1 VLASIRAELLV
12 LRKWPAAWGL
22 LLVTPVLVL
31 LSDYVAEFISYLN
44 LTPADYAAY
53 GTPAQSF
60 PALTPSQFNIVAVS
74 QFTFSGTAPFIVLGA
89 VMAGSDWGR
98 GTITTA
104 LLQRPGRAKTFAGQA
119 LALAVAITA
128 SVLATFAVAA
138 AASSVIQVAKSVN
151 PILGA
156 MPPAL
161 VIAESVG
168 AALFVALTY
177 GMLGLFLGTVCRS
190 GAGAIAVALLWTLI
204 IEGTLYNLALQF
216 PHGTLRTISDLTPG
230 AAATVVTGLFGDPG
244 GGATSQ
250 NYMAIRTTGAVVTLA
265 VYMTAALALTII
277 ILRRRDAV
285 TEPSRRLRL
294 RRRTAVPSSGA
305 DRTPAQQR
313 PQIAAGGVLASL
325 RAELLVMSKRPAIW
339 ALVLV
344 LPADMLLNSYFS
356 AYVRYATA
364 NTGVSLGVSQPLVL
378 ATMMP
383 SRYLTAALNGA
394 FSWSASNVYGAA
406 VLMLLGALIGGSDW
420 GRNTIKT
427 ALLQGP
433 GRLRAFTGQALA
445 VAIAVAV
452 SIALTFILAAA
463 ASASVALDQTGS
475 LDPAGSQFPAF
486 GHLAEALA
494 AALVLGLAYAA
505 VGLTLGVWLRS
516 ATAGIGAVLL
526 WAVVVEPS
534 IEYFAAQLHGAVLHL
549 YDILPDA
556 ATNTVI
562 NLEGNPNLA
571 LYGSNF
577 PSAQVTPALAFLTL
591 GLYAVAF
598 LAIPALIT
606 RGRDIL

>member
-1 VLASIRAELLV
+1 MRAELLV

-60 PALTPSQFNIVAVS
+60 PALTPSQFNIIAVN

-89 VMAGSDWGR
+89 VMAGSDWSR

-104 LLQRPGRAKTFAGQA
+104 LLQKPGRVKTFTGQA
-119 LALAVAITA
+119 LALAVAIAA

-138 AASSVIQVAKSVN
+138 VASSIIRVVEAKSVN
-151 PILGA
+151 PYLAA

-161 VIAESVG
+161 VIAESAG

-177 GMLGLFLGTVCRS
+177 GMLGLFLGVVCRS
-190 GAGAIAVALLWTLI
+190 GAGAIAAALLWTLI
-204 IEGTLYNLALQF
+204 IEGTLYSLALQF

-250 NYMAIRTTGAVVTLA
+250 NYMAVGTTKAVVTLA
-265 VYMTAALALTII
+265 AYMTAALALTVIV
-277 ILRRRDAV
+277 LRRRDAV
-285 TEPSRRLRL
+285 TEPSRSLHL
-294 RRRTAVPSSGA
+294 RRRTAVPSSST
-305 DRTPAQQR
+305 DRTPAQPR
-313 PQIAAGGVLASL
+313 PQIAGGGVLASL
-325 RAELLVMSKRPAIW
+325 RAELLIMSRRPAIW

-356 AYVRYATA
+356 SYVLYATA
-364 NTGVSLGVSQPLVL
+364 NTGVSLGVNAPLVL

-383 SRYLTAALNGA
+383 SQYLTAALNGA
-394 FSWSASNVYGAA
+394 FSWEASNVYGAA

-433 GRLRAFTGQALA
+433 SRLRAFTGQALA
-445 VAIAVAV
+445 VTIAVATSV
-452 SIALTFILAAA
+452 ALTFTLAAA
-463 ASASVALDQTGS
+463 ASAIVALHQTGS
-475 LDPAGSQFPAF
+475 LDPAGNQFPAF

-516 ATAGIGAVLL
+516 ATAAIGAVLL
-526 WAVVVEPS
+526 WAVVVQPS
-534 IEYFAAQLHGAVLHL
+534 IEYFAAQLHGVFLHL
-549 YDILPDA
+549 YDILPNA

-571 LYGSNF
+571 LSGSNF
-577 PSAQVTPALAFLTL
+577 PSAQVAPALAFLTL
-591 GLYAVAF
+591 GLYAAAF
-598 LAIPALIT
+598 LSIPALIT
-606 RGRDIL
+606 RRRDIL